1 MSGYSGSRRVIL
13 NRQDAMNANKRDRGF
28 LYTVDC
34 KGFCQPYITS
44 SPLFLFGCFSTL

>member
-1 MSGYSGSRRVIL
+1 MSGYSGSYCCSL
-13 NRQDAMNANKRDRGF
+13 NRQDAMNAKRIEV
-28 LYTVDC
+28 LYAADC